1 MSLLNTIKSHQVIPK
16 TQSNSLVINLRVVK
30 TPIFLDYLD
39 SKPPLDSDSE
49 NIFGSKEASVGLY
62 LAQGLLGL
70 CGEISIYQ
78 TNLVLYLEAEN
89 PDIVHLIN
97 LFSSEAVLRLADLY
111 RSPKIL
117 IDIYNP
123 PAEEVIAYQR
133 YWQMCWFA
141 HLRRCLGELYKPHI
155 PRYNREYPVKE
166 IQAEFEADPLFDW
179 ELIPNSVKYGYQFS
193 NKRLI
198 SRNFCHN
205 TAGDL
210 H

>member
-1 MSLLNTIKSHQVIPK
+1 MSLLNTIQQYRVIPK
-16 TQSNSLVINLRVVK
+16 TQSNNLVINLRIVK

-39 SKPPLDSDSE
+39 SKPALASDPE
-49 NIFGSKEASVGLY
+49 NIFGSKESSVGLY

-70 CGEISIYQ
+70 CSDISIYQ

-97 LFSSEAVLRLADLY
+97 LFSSTSVLRLADLY

-123 PAEEVIAYQR
+123 PEKDVIAYQR

-141 HLRRCLGELYKPHI
+141 HLRRCLGELYKPYI

-166 IQAEFEADPLFDW
+166 LQQEFEADPLFDW
-179 ELIPNSVKYGYQFS
+179 ELIPNSVKYGYQFV

-198 SRNFCHN
+198 SRNFCQG

>member
-1 MSLLNTIKSHQVIPK
+1 MSLLNTIQQYQVIPK
-16 TQSNSLVINLRVVK
+16 TQSNSLVINLRIVK

-39 SKPPLDSDSE
+39 SKPALNSDPE

-70 CGEISIYQ
+70 CSDISIYQ
-78 TNLVLYLEAEN
+78 TNLVLYLEVEN

-97 LFSSEAVLRLADLY
+97 LFSSGATLRLADLY
-111 RSPKIL
+111 VSPKIL

-123 PAEEVIAYQR
+123 PSEKVIAYQR

-166 IQAEFEADPLFDW
+166 LQREFEADPTFDW
-179 ELIPNSVKYGYQFS
+179 VLIPSSVKYGYQFV

-198 SRNFCHN
+198 PRNFCRG

-210 H
+210 Y